1 MKDKTICRIFCTI
14 ARQAMAEDLEI
25 ILEKGK
31 NKSKS
36 SSMNGFL
43 TNSEVDY
50 DSLRL
55 HIFKPNDEHENEE
68 DQEKDQEET

>member
-14 ARQAMAEDLEI
+14 ARQAMAADLEI

-36 SSMNGFL
+36 SSLNGVL
-43 TNSEVDY
+43 TNSEVNY

-55 HIFKPNDEHENEE
+55 HIFKQNDEHENEE
-68 DQEKDQEET
+68 NQEKDQEET

>member
-31 NKSKS
+31 NKSRS

-43 TNSEVDY
+43 TNSENNY

-55 HIFKPNDEHENEE
+55 HIFKPNDEHEDEE
-68 DQEKDQEET
+68 NREKDQEKT

>member
-14 ARQAMAEDLEI
+14 ARQAMAADLEI

-31 NKSKS
+31 DKRRS

-55 HIFKPNDEHENEE
+55 HIFKPNDEHEDEE
-68 DQEKDQEET
+68 NREKDQEET